1 MVARD
6 AQYCGPLAADSPDT
20 AVLPD
25 VDQRVRRLPPY
36 KVILHNDDV
45 NEFGE
50 VILVILKLTSIGE
63 QHAVLC
69 TIEAHETGHS
79 MLLVT
84 NRERA
89 ELYVEQ
95 FASCRITVTCEPDN

>member
-1 MVARD
+1 MVTREDESCA
-6 AQYCGPLAADSPDT
+6 PLAADSPDT
-20 AVLPD
+20 AVAPD
-25 VDQRVRRLPPY
+25 VDQRVRQLPPY

-45 NEFGE
+45 NEMGD
-50 VILVILKLTSIGE
+50 VILAILRLTSLKE

-79 MLLVT
+79 VLLVT

-95 FASCRITVTCEPDN
+95 FASCRITVTCEPDD